1 MEEKELLKLA
11 QISEISKALEKHL
24 ELFEGDTDQLGGA
37 LSMALNMAMENK
49 SGELSG
55 LKKNAVVRVSFF

>member
-11 QISEISKALEKHL
+11 QISEISKALERHL
-24 ELFEGDTDQLGGA
+24 ELFEGDTEQLGGA
-37 LSMALNMAMENK
+37 LSMALNKAMENK

-55 LKKNAVVRVSFF
+55 LKKNAVVRVTFF

>member
-11 QISEISKALEKHL
+11 QISEISKALERHL
-24 ELFEGDTDQLGGA
+24 ELFEGDTEQLGGA
-37 LSMALNMAMENK
+37 LSMALNKAMKNK

-55 LKKNAVVRVSFF
+55 LKKNAVVRVTFF

>member
-11 QISEISKALEKHL
+11 QISEISKALERHL
-24 ELFEGDTDQLGGA
+24 ELFEGDTEQLGGA
-37 LSMALNMAMENK
+37 LSMALNNAMENK

-55 LKKNAVVRVSFF
+55 LKKNAVVRVTFF

>member
-24 ELFEGDTDQLGGA
+24 ELFEGDTNQLGGA
-37 LSMALNMAMENK
+37 LSMALNKAMESK

-55 LKKNAVVRVSFF
+55 LKKNAVVRVTFF